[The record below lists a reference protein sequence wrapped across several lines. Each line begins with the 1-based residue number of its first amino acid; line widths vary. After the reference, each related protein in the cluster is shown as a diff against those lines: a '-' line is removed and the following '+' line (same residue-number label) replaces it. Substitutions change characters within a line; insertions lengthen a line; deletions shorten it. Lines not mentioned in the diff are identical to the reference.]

1 MPSIYN
7 NTSNIYRSDF
17 RSITLTDSGTFSFPS
32 EIAKKVAIFNDSTTV
47 VRVYKTENL
56 TGDAFSSTISGTSNV
71 DGVYIT
77 LEDGVSYDVFGIGN
91 TSHISVQKKFYNDP
105 VNPFVVRYIVER

>member
-17 RSITLTDSGTFSFPS
+17 RSITLTDSGTFSLPS
-32 EIAKKVAIFNDSTTV
+32 EVAKKIAIFNDSTTV
-47 VRVYKTENL
+47 VRVYKTENP

-77 LEDGVSYDVFGIGN
+77 LEDGVSYDIPGIGN
-91 TSHISVQKKFYNDP
+91 TDQVSVQKKFHNDA
-105 VNPFVVRYIVER
+105 VNPFLIRYIVER